1 MDLALNNANYLVV
14 NVLKPTLLNAQLAL
28 EDSFLMDK
36 HVNQILLAT
45 QQLHVHHAR

>member
-1 MDLALNNANYLVV
+1 MDLALNNANYLVA
-14 NVLKPTLLNAQLAL
+14 NALKQILLNVQHVL

-45 QQLHVHHAR
+45 QQLHALHAR